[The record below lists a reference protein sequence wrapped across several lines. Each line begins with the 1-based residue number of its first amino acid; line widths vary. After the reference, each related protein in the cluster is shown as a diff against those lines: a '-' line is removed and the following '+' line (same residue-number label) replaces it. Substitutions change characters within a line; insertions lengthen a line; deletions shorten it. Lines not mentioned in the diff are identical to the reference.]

1 MRNDRKNQSLP
12 AGWAWATVEQVCLV
26 NPRTFA
32 APVSD
37 NCEVSFVPMA
47 AIEAETGVIDLS
59 QIKLFRDVKKGYTKF
74 SDGDVLF
81 AKITPCMENGKLAIA
96 NGLKNGS
103 ACGTT
108 ELHVL
113 RPFLGL
119 SREYLLFFLLRTDFR
134 KQAQRSMAGTAGQLR
149 VPAWFIEQAHIPLPP
164 LPEQRRIVAEI
175 EKQFTRLDAA
185 ETALKRVEANLK
197 RYRASVLKAACG
209 GKLVPTE
216 EELAEAE
223 GRDYEPADQLLER
236 ILAERRFRWKEESQE
251 KRRGKYKEP
260 ITPDTA
266 NLREL
271 PAGWIWSSI
280 GETFEVFVGA
290 TPRRSRPDYWGGE
303 ISWVSSSEVAFTRI
317 KKTREYT
324 TDEGLKN
331 SSMNLHPPGT
341 VLLGMIGE
349 GKTRGQVS
357 ILDIPACN
365 SQNSAAIRA
374 SQSKLPPEYVF
385 YYLWGQYDETRQIGS
400 GNNQPALNKSRVEE
414 IPFPLPPVIEQH
426 RIIVEV
432 ERHLSI
438 IQQAETTVEAS
449 LKRVERL
456 RQSILKQAFSG
467 HLVPQ
472 DPDEEPASV
481 LLERIRA
488 EREAAQAAAASG
500 GGKTRRRRP
509 KAASDKQLRLLEN
522 GP

>member
-1 MRNDRKNQSLP
+1 M
-12 AGWAWATVEQVCLV
+12 
-26 NPRTFA
+26 
-32 APVSD
+32 
-37 NCEVSFVPMA
+37 
-47 AIEAETGVIDLS
+47 
-59 QIKLFRDVKKGYTKF
+59 
-74 SDGDVLF
+74 
-81 AKITPCMENGKLAIA
+81 
-96 NGLKNGS
+96 
-103 ACGTT
+103 
-108 ELHVL
+108 
-113 RPFLGL
+113 
-119 SREYLLFFLLRTDFR
+119 
-134 KQAQRSMAGTAGQLR
+134 
-149 VPAWFIEQAHIPLPP
+149 
-164 LPEQRRIVAEI
+164 
-175 EKQFTRLDAA
+175 
-185 ETALKRVEANLK
+185 
-197 RYRASVLKAACG
+197 
-209 GKLVPTE
+209 PTE
-216 EELAEAE
+216 AELAEAE

-236 ILAERRFRWKEESQE
+236 ILAERRFRWESQE

-467 HLVPQ
+467 HLVSQ

-500 GGKTRRRRP
+500 GGKTRRRRS